1 MSEVSKYFTG
11 ADVKRLIWINLLLGV
26 WLMISPFVLR
36 ELYPKVFRVT
46 WEDLI
51 LGFLIAV
58 FSFARLL
65 SRRNQE
71 ILLSD
76 WAVTTIGL
84 LTLLNPLLYNY
95 YGVTLAVWNNLVVGA
110 LIVLL
115 AAFIDWKDTPHQHT

>member
-1 MSEVSKYFTG
+1 M
-11 ADVKRLIWINLLLGV
+11 KRLIWINLLLGV

-65 SRRNQE
+65 SRQNQE

-115 AAFIDWKDTPHQHT
+115 AAFIDWKDTPHRHTPY